1 MESTPET
8 FVVEL
13 TTQTYGGE
21 TLGRL
26 PDGRAVFVPFA
37 LPGEAVRV
45 RLVEEKKRYA
55 RAELVEVLTAAPERI
70 TPICTHFTACGGC
83 HYQHLSYENQL
94 FAKTKILK
102 DQLERIGGIESPPV
116 KPIIPSPIQFHY
128 RNNIQFHLSKQ
139 GGLGFHRWRSKDVL
153 AIKECH
159 LPEET
164 LNSLWPKLDFEQ
176 GTDLLKIGLRLGEN
190 EDVMLT
196 LESEDPEPPEF
207 MVEDLPISVV
217 FLGPEDVHVL
227 AGDSYVCIDMLNRSF
242 RVSAGSFFQVNTPM
256 AAAMV
261 EHVLSNLDLSQSD
274 TVIDAYAGVG
284 LFSAFLA
291 PKVKRLVAIENS
303 PWACNDFVHNLDDF
317 DNVELYHAR
326 VEDVLSNLVVD
337 PKVILVDPPRAGLE
351 RGTIDSILA
360 MNPELL
366 VYVSCDPATLARD
379 ARRLVK
385 GGYFLASTTPF
396 DLFPQTYHIEGI
408 SFWHKQSR

>member
-1 MESTPET
+1 MDSTSET
-8 FVVEL
+8 IVVEL
-13 TTQTYGGE
+13 TTHTYGGE

-70 TPICTHFTACGGC
+70 TPVCRHFTACGGC

-94 FAKTKILK
+94 FAKTIILK
-102 DQLERIGGIESPPV
+102 DQLERIGRIESPPV
-116 KPIIPSPIQFHY
+116 KTIIPSPIQFHY
-128 RNNIQFHLSKQ
+128 RNNIQFHLSKH
-139 GGLGFHRWRSKDVL
+139 GELGFHRWRSEDVL

-176 GTDLLKIGLRLGEN
+176 GTDLLKIGLRLGKN
-190 EDVMLT
+190 EDILLT

-207 MVEDLPISVV
+207 MVEDLPISAV
-217 FLGPEDVHVL
+217 FLGPENVHVL
-227 AGDSYVCIDMLNRSF
+227 AGDSYVFIDMLDRSF
-242 RVSAGSFFQVNTPM
+242 RVSAGSFFQVNTAM

-261 EHVLSNLDLSQSD
+261 EHILSNLGLSQSD
-274 TVIDAYAGVG
+274 TVIDAYTGVG

-291 PKVKRLVAIENS
+291 PIVKRLVAIENS
-303 PWACNDFVHNLDDF
+303 PWACNDFVHNLNEF
-317 DNVELYHAR
+317 DNVELYQAR
-326 VEDVLSNLVVD
+326 VEEVLSNLVVD
-337 PKVILVDPPRAGLE
+337 PKAIVVDPPRTGLE
-351 RGTIDSILA
+351 RGTIDSILD
-360 MNPELL
+360 MSPEFL
-366 VYVSCDPATLARD
+366 VYVSCDPATLSRD

-385 GGYFLASTTPF
+385 GGYFLASITPF
-396 DLFPQTYHIEGI
+396 DLFPQTYHIESF
-408 SFWHKQSR
+408 SFWHKQ